1 MKLINDNNLNVLSE
15 IPDNSIDFILTDPPY
30 NISRKNNFE
39 SLNRAGIDFG
49 DWDKNADLF
58 TWIDKIPRIVK
69 KGASII
75 IFNGWRN
82 LGDIA
87 ERLEKNGFVVKDIIR
102 WEKTN
107 PMPRNRDRRYIVDY
121 EFAIW
126 AVEKHNKWIFNRQ
139 SDKYD
144 RSEIRV
150 SITGKAEK
158 MLGSHPTQ
166 KPIKLMEELL
176 LRHSNEHAVI
186 LDPFMG
192 SGSTGVACVNTNRD
206 FIGIEL
212 DTNYFEI
219 AKNRINESQKHF
231 ISDND

>member
-1 MKLINDNNLNVLSE
+1 MKLINGNNLDVLSD
-15 IPDNSIDFILTDPPY
+15 IPDNSIDLILTDPPY
-30 NISRKNNFE
+30 NISKKNNFE

-49 DWDKNADLF
+49 YWDKNADLF
-58 TWIDKIPRIVK
+58 TWIDKVPRIVK

-82 LGDIA
+82 LNGIA

-139 SDKYD
+139 SSTYD
-144 RSEIRV
+144 RSEIKMPIASR
-150 SITGKAEK
+150 AEK
-158 MLGSHPTQ
+158 KFGAHPTQ
-166 KPIKLMEELL
+166 KPVKLMEELL
-176 LRHSNEHAVI
+176 LRHSDKNDIV

-192 SGSTGVACVNTNRD
+192 SGSTGIACLNTNRD

-212 DTNYFEI
+212 DENYFEI
-219 AKNRINESQKHF
+219 AKKRMTASRTR
-231 ISDND
+231 

>member
-1 MKLINDNNLNVLSE
+1 MKLINDNNLNALSD
-15 IPDNSIDFILTDPPY
+15 IPDNSIDLILTDPPY

-49 DWDKNADLF
+49 DWDKNADLL
-58 TWIDKIPRIVK
+58 TWIDEVPRIVK

-75 IFNGWRN
+75 IFNDWRN

-87 ERLEKNGFVVKDIIR
+87 ERLEKNGFVVKDIVR

-126 AVEKHNKWIFNRQ
+126 AVEKHDKWTFHRQ

-150 SITGKAEK
+150 PITSKAEK

-176 LRHSNEHAVI
+176 LQHSNENDIV

-192 SGSTGVACVNTNRD
+192 SGSTGVACQNLNRE
-206 FIGIEL
+206 FMGIEL
-212 DTNYFEI
+212 DETYFKI
-219 AKNRINESQKHF
+219 AENRIREA
-231 ISDND
+231 

>member
-1 MKLINDNNLNVLSE
+1 MNLIKGNNLDVLKTIS
-15 IPDNSIDFILTDPPY
+15 DKSVDLVVTDPPY
-30 NISRKNNFE
+30 NISKKNNFE
-39 SLNRAGIDFG
+39 TMNRQGIDFG
-49 DWDKNADLF
+49 EWDKNVDLLS
-58 TWIDKIPRIVK
+58 WMNELPRIVK

-75 IFNGWRN
+75 VFNDWRN
-82 LGDIA
+82 LGMIA
-87 ERLEKNGFVVKDIIR
+87 KELEEKGFLIKDIIR

-126 AVEKHNKWIFNRQ
+126 AVENHAKWKFHRQ

-150 SITGKAEK
+150 PIASASEK
-158 MLGSHPTQ
+158 TFGAHPTQ
-166 KPIKLMEELL
+166 KPVKLMEELL
-176 LRHSNEHAVI
+176 LRHSDKNDIV

-192 SGSTGVACVNTNRD
+192 SGSTGIACLNTNRD

-212 DTNYFEI
+212 DENYFEI
-219 AKNRINESQKHF
+219 AKKRITTSG
-231 ISDND
+231 SR

>member
-1 MKLINDNNLNVLSE
+1 MKLINGNNLDTLSD
-15 IPDNSIDFILTDPPY
+15 IPDNSIDLILTDPPY
-30 NISRKNNFE
+30 NISRNNNFE

-49 DWDKNADLF
+49 DWDKNADLL
-58 TWIDKIPRIVK
+58 TWIDEIPRIVRN
-69 KGASII
+69 GSSII
-75 IFNGWRN
+75 IFNDWRN

-139 SDKYD
+139 SNKYD
-144 RSEIRV
+144 RSEFRV
-150 SITGKAEK
+150 PITGKAEK

-176 LRHSNEHAVI
+176 LRHSNENDIV

-192 SGSTGVACVNTNRD
+192 SGSTGVACQNLNRD

-212 DTNYFEI
+212 DETYFKI
-219 AKNRINESQKHF
+219 AENRIREAQTLV
-231 ISDND
+231 I

>member
-1 MKLINDNNLNVLSE
+1 MKLINDNNLNALSE
-15 IPDNSIDFILTDPPY
+15 IPDNSIDLILTDPPY

-49 DWDKNADLF
+49 DWDKNADLL
-58 TWIDKIPRIVK
+58 TWIDEVPRIVK

-75 IFNGWRN
+75 IFNDWRN

-87 ERLEKNGFVVKDIIR
+87 ERMEKNGFVVKDIVR

-126 AVEKHNKWIFNRQ
+126 AVEKHDKWTFHRQ

-150 SITGKAEK
+150 PITSKAEK

-176 LRHSNEHAVI
+176 LQHSNENDIV

-192 SGSTGVACVNTNRD
+192 SGSTGVACQNLNRE

-212 DTNYFEI
+212 EETYFKI
-219 AKNRINESQKHF
+219 AENRIREA
-231 ISDND
+231 

>member
-1 MKLINDNNLNVLSE
+1 MMKLINDNNLNALLG
-15 IPDNSIDFILTDPPY
+15 IPDNSVDLILTDPPY

-49 DWDKNADLF
+49 DWDKNADLL
-58 TWIDKIPRIVK
+58 TWIDKVPRIVK

-75 IFNGWRN
+75 IFNAWRN

-126 AVEKHNKWIFNRQ
+126 AVEKHDKWTFHRQ

-150 SITGKAEK
+150 PITSKAEK

-176 LRHSNEHAVI
+176 LQHSNENDIV

-192 SGSTGVACVNTNRD
+192 SGSTGVACQNLNRE
-206 FIGIEL
+206 FMGIEL
-212 DTNYFEI
+212 DETYFKI
-219 AKNRINESQKHF
+219 AENRIREA
-231 ISDND
+231 

>member
-1 MKLINDNNLNVLSE
+1 MKLINGNNLDVLSD
-15 IPDNSIDFILTDPPY
+15 IPDNSIDLILTDPPY

-49 DWDKNADLF
+49 YWDKNADLF
-58 TWIDKIPRIVK
+58 TWIDKVPRIVK

-82 LGDIA
+82 LNGIA

-150 SITGKAEK
+150 PIASASEK
-158 MLGSHPTQ
+158 TFGAHPTQ
-166 KPIKLMEELL
+166 KPVKLMEELL
-176 LRHSNEHAVI
+176 LRHSDKNDMV

-192 SGSTGVACVNTNRD
+192 SGSTGIACLNTNRD

-212 DTNYFEI
+212 DENYFEI
-219 AKNRINESQKHF
+219 AEKRITTSGTR
-231 ISDND
+231 

>member
-1 MKLINDNNLNVLSE
+1 MKLINGNNLDVLSD
-15 IPDNSIDFILTDPPY
+15 IPDNSIDLILTDPPY

-49 DWDKNADLF
+49 YWDKNADLF
-58 TWIDKIPRIVK
+58 TWIDKVPRIVK

-82 LGDIA
+82 LNGIA

-150 SITGKAEK
+150 PIASASEKAF
-158 MLGSHPTQ
+158 GAHPTQ
-166 KPIKLMEELL
+166 KPVKLMEELL
-176 LRHSNEHAVI
+176 LRHSDKNDMV

-192 SGSTGVACVNTNRD
+192 SGSTGIACLNTNRD

-212 DTNYFEI
+212 DENYFEI
-219 AKNRINESQKHF
+219 AKKRITTSGTR
-231 ISDND
+231 